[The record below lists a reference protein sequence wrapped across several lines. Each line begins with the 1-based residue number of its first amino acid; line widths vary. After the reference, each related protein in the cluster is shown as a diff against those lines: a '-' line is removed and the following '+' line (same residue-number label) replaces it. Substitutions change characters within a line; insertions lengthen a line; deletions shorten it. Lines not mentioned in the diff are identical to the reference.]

1 MKRRHLR
8 IAIIILAVV
17 LLGIVPT
24 FFMHRNGR
32 VIPRNK
38 MARIYAEMLLTD
50 QWINDNWAQ
59 NRSADTSFV
68 YRPILR
74 RYGYDEKD
82 WRKSVSKYI
91 KDPDRYSRILKKSAA
106 MLEAREKE
114 LRFRLDLINAA
125 ERLEQETA
133 GFIPERLYW
142 LAGMRNPDNFVED
155 GLVFYVDSVG
165 GSEWRFDPYRGYDTL
180 FAGPAWKISLRDSV
194 SVDSLS
200 VSVDSLSVDVDSL
213 SVSVDSLSIGVD
225 SIAPVVAKP
234 ATDRAV
240 KKPAAENKPATERV
254 VKKPVT
260 GKDADRRLSVD
271 ADRNLLLRPDAKIQ

>member
-1 MKRRHLR
+1 
-8 IAIIILAVV
+8 
-17 LLGIVPT
+17 
-24 FFMHRNGR
+24 
-32 VIPRNK
+32 
-38 MARIYAEMLLTD
+38 MLLTD
-50 QWINDNWAQ
+50 QWINDNWVQ

-133 GFIPERLYW
+133 GYIPERLYW

-200 VSVDSLSVDVDSL
+200 VSVDS
-213 SVSVDSLSIGVD
+213 
-225 SIAPVVAKP
+225 IAPVVA
-234 ATDRAV
+234 
-240 KKPAAENKPATERV
+240 KPAAENKPATERV

>member
-50 QWINDNWAQ
+50 QWINDNWVQ

-200 VSVDSLSVDVDSL
+200 VSVDSLLVDVDSL
-213 SVSVDSLSIGVD
+213 SVSVDSLSVGVD

-234 ATDRAV
+234 AEERAV
-240 KKPAAENKPATERV
+240 KKPAAENKSATDKD
-254 VKKPVT
+254 VKKPVA

>member
-50 QWINDNWAQ
+50 QWINDNWVQ

-114 LRFRLDLINAA
+114 LRLRLDLINAA

-194 SVDSLS
+194 SLDSLS

-213 SVSVDSLSIGVD
+213 SVSVDSLLVDVD
-225 SIAPVVAKP
+225 SLAPVVAKP
-234 ATDRAV
+234 AADRAV
-240 KKPAAENKPATERV
+240 KKPATDKD
-254 VKKPVT
+254 VKKPVA
-260 GKDADRRLSVD
+260 GKDADRRLSVE

>member
-50 QWINDNWAQ
+50 QWINDNWVQ

-114 LRFRLDLINAA
+114 LRLRLDLINAA

-180 FAGPAWKISLRDSV
+180 FAGPVWKISLRDSV

-234 ATDRAV
+234 AAERAV
-240 KKPAAENKPATERV
+240 KKPATDKD

-271 ADRNLLLRPDAKIQ
+271 VDRNLLLRPDAKIQ

>member
-1 MKRRHLR
+1 MKLRHLR
-8 IAIIILAVV
+8 IAIIILAVL

>member
-50 QWINDNWAQ
+50 QWINDNWVQ

-114 LRFRLDLINAA
+114 LRLRLDLINAA

-213 SVSVDSLSIGVD
+213 SVSVDSLSVGVD

-234 ATDRAV
+234 AEERAV
-240 KKPAAENKPATERV
+240 NKPAAENKPATDKD
-254 VKKPVT
+254 VKKPVE
-260 GKDADRRLSVD
+260 GKDADRRLSVE

>member
-1 MKRRHLR
+1 
-8 IAIIILAVV
+8 
-17 LLGIVPT
+17 
-24 FFMHRNGR
+24 MHRNGR

-50 QWINDNWAQ
+50 QWINDNWVQ

-114 LRFRLDLINAA
+114 LRLRLDLINAA

-200 VSVDSLSVDVDSL
+200 VSVDSLLVDVDTLSVCVDSL
-213 SVSVDSLSIGVD
+213 SVGVDSL
-225 SIAPVVAKP
+225 APVVAKP
-234 ATDRAV
+234 AAERVV
-240 KKPAAENKPATERV
+240 KKPAAENKPATEN
-254 VKKPVT
+254 KPVT

>member
-17 LLGIVPT
+17 LLGIIPT

-50 QWINDNWAQ
+50 QWINDNWVQ

-133 GFIPERLYW
+133 GYIPERLYW

-194 SVDSLS
+194 SIDSLS

-213 SVSVDSLSIGVD
+213 SVSVDSLSVGVD

-234 ATDRAV
+234 AAERAV
-240 KKPAAENKPATERV
+240 KKPATDKD

-271 ADRNLLLRPDAKIQ
+271 VDRNLLLRPDAKIQ

>member
-17 LLGIVPT
+17 LLGIIPT

-50 QWINDNWAQ
+50 QWINDNWVQ

-114 LRFRLDLINAA
+114 LRLRLDLINAA

-200 VSVDSLSVDVDSL
+200 VSVDSLLVDVDSL
-213 SVSVDSLSIGVD
+213 SVSVDSLSVGVD

-240 KKPAAENKPATERV
+240 NKPATDKDV
-254 VKKPVT
+254 NKPVT
-260 GKDADRRLSVD
+260 GKDADRRLSVE

>member
-50 QWINDNWAQ
+50 QWINDNWVQ

-114 LRFRLDLINAA
+114 LRLRLDLINAA

-133 GFIPERLYW
+133 GYIPERLYW

-194 SVDSLS
+194 SIDSLS
-200 VSVDSLSVDVDSL
+200 VSVDSLSV
-213 SVSVDSLSIGVD
+213 GVD

-234 ATDRAV
+234 AEERAV
-240 KKPAAENKPATERV
+240 KKPAAENKPAEERV
-254 VKKPVT
+254 VKKPVA

>member
-50 QWINDNWAQ
+50 QWINDNWVQ

-114 LRFRLDLINAA
+114 LRLRLDLINAA

-213 SVSVDSLSIGVD
+213 SVSIDSLSVDVD

-234 ATDRAV
+234 AAERAL
-240 KKPAAENKPATERV
+240 KKPAAENKPATDKD

-271 ADRNLLLRPDAKIQ
+271 VDRNLLLRPDAKIQ

>member
-1 MKRRHLR
+1 MKLRHLR

-24 FFMHRNGR
+24 FFMHRNGQ

-50 QWINDNWAQ
+50 QWINDNWVQ

-114 LRFRLDLINAA
+114 LRLRLDLINAA

-133 GFIPERLYW
+133 GYIPERLYW

-194 SVDSLS
+194 SVDSL
-200 VSVDSLSVDVDSL
+200 LVDVDSL
-213 SVSVDSLSIGVD
+213 SVSVDSLSVGVD
-225 SIAPVVAKP
+225 SLAPVVAKP
-234 ATDRAV
+234 AAERAV
-240 KKPAAENKPATERV
+240 KKPAAENKLATDKD
-254 VKKPVT
+254 VKKPLE
-260 GKDADRRLSVD
+260 GKDADRRLSVE

>member
-17 LLGIVPT
+17 LLGIIPT
-24 FFMHRNGR
+24 FFMHRHGR
-32 VIPRNK
+32 VITRNK

-106 MLEAREKE
+106 LLEAREKE
-114 LRFRLDLINAA
+114 LRLRLDLINAA

-133 GFIPERLYW
+133 GYIPERLYW

-165 GSEWRFDPYRGYDTL
+165 GSEWRFDPYRGYDTH

-194 SVDSLS
+194 SLDSLS

-213 SVSVDSLSIGVD
+213 SVSVDSLLVDVD
-225 SIAPVVAKP
+225 SLAPVVAKP
-234 ATDRAV
+234 AADRAV
-240 KKPAAENKPATERV
+240 KKPATDKD
-254 VKKPVT
+254 VKKPVA
-260 GKDADRRLSVD
+260 GKDADRRLSVE

>member
-17 LLGIVPT
+17 LLGIIPT

-50 QWINDNWAQ
+50 QWINDNWVQ

-114 LRFRLDLINAA
+114 LRLRLDLINAA

-133 GFIPERLYW
+133 GYIPERLYW

-213 SVSVDSLSIGVD
+213 SVSVDSLSVDVD

-234 ATDRAV
+234 AAERAV
-240 KKPAAENKPATERV
+240 KKPAAENKPAEERV

>member
-1 MKRRHLR
+1 MKLRHLR

-50 QWINDNWAQ
+50 QWINDNWVQ

-114 LRFRLDLINAA
+114 LRLRLDLINAA

-133 GFIPERLYW
+133 GYIPERLYW

-194 SVDSLS
+194 SLDSLS

-213 SVSVDSLSIGVD
+213 SVSVDSLLVDVD
-225 SIAPVVAKP
+225 SLAPVVAKP
-234 ATDRAV
+234 AADRAV
-240 KKPAAENKPATERV
+240 KKPATDKD
-254 VKKPVT
+254 VKKPVA
-260 GKDADRRLSVD
+260 GKDADRRLSVE

>member
-1 MKRRHLR
+1 MKLRHLR

-17 LLGIVPT
+17 LLGIIPT
-24 FFMHRNGR
+24 FFMHRHGR

-50 QWINDNWAQ
+50 QWINDNWVQ

-133 GFIPERLYW
+133 GYIPERLYW

-200 VSVDSLSVDVDSL
+200 VDVDSLYVSVDSLSV
-213 SVSVDSLSIGVD
+213 GVD

-234 ATDRAV
+234 AAERAV
-240 KKPAAENKPATERV
+240 KKPAAENKPATDKD

>member
-50 QWINDNWAQ
+50 QWINDNWVQ

-114 LRFRLDLINAA
+114 LRLRLDLINAA

-133 GFIPERLYW
+133 GYIPERLYW

-200 VSVDSLSVDVDSL
+200 VSIDSLLVDVDSL
-213 SVSVDSLSIGVD
+213 SVSVDSLSVGVD
-225 SIAPVVAKP
+225 SIAPVVAEP
-234 ATDRAV
+234 AADRAV

>member
-17 LLGIVPT
+17 LLGIIPT

-50 QWINDNWAQ
+50 QWINDNWVQ

-114 LRFRLDLINAA
+114 LRLRLDLINAA

-165 GSEWRFDPYRGYDTL
+165 GREWRFDPYRGYDTL

-200 VSVDSLSVDVDSL
+200 VD
-213 SVSVDSLSIGVD
+213 VD

-240 KKPAAENKPATERV
+240 KKPAAENKPATEN
-254 VKKPVT
+254 KPVT

>member
-50 QWINDNWAQ
+50 QWINDNWVQ

-180 FAGPAWKISLRDSV
+180 FAGPVWKISLRDSV

>member
-50 QWINDNWAQ
+50 QWINDNWVQ

-114 LRFRLDLINAA
+114 LRLRLDLINAA

-133 GFIPERLYW
+133 GYIPERLYW

-213 SVSVDSLSIGVD
+213 SVSVDSLSVDVD
-225 SIAPVVAKP
+225 SLAPVVAKP
-234 ATDRAV
+234 AAERAV
-240 KKPAAENKPATERV
+240 KKPAAENKLATDKD
-254 VKKPVT
+254 VKKPLE

>member
-50 QWINDNWAQ
+50 QWINDNWVQ

-114 LRFRLDLINAA
+114 LRLRLDLINAA

-133 GFIPERLYW
+133 GYIPERLYW

-200 VSVDSLSVDVDSL
+200 VSVDSLLVDVDSL
-213 SVSVDSLSIGVD
+213 SVSVDSLSVGVD
-225 SIAPVVAKP
+225 SLAPVVAKP
-234 ATDRAV
+234 AAERAV
-240 KKPAAENKPATERV
+240 KKPATDKD

-271 ADRNLLLRPDAKIQ
+271 VDRNLLLRPDAKIQ

>member
-50 QWINDNWAQ
+50 QWINDNWVQ

-106 MLEAREKE
+106 MLETREKE

-213 SVSVDSLSIGVD
+213 SVSVDSLSVGVD
-225 SIAPVVAKP
+225 SLAPVVAKP
-234 ATDRAV
+234 AAERAV
-240 KKPAAENKPATERV
+240 KKPAAENKPATEN
-254 VKKPVT
+254 KPVT
-260 GKDADRRLSVD
+260 GKDADRRLSVE

>member
-1 MKRRHLR
+1 
-8 IAIIILAVV
+8 
-17 LLGIVPT
+17 
-24 FFMHRNGR
+24 
-32 VIPRNK
+32 

-50 QWINDNWAQ
+50 QWINDNWVQ

-114 LRFRLDLINAA
+114 LRLRLDLINAA
-125 ERLEQETA
+125 ERLEQEIA

-200 VSVDSLSVDVDSL
+200 VSVDS
-213 SVSVDSLSIGVD
+213 
-225 SIAPVVAKP
+225 IAPVVAKP
-234 ATDRAV
+234 AA
-240 KKPAAENKPATERV
+240 ERV
-254 VKKPVT
+254 VNKPVT
-260 GKDADRRLSVD
+260 GKDADRRLSVE

>member
-50 QWINDNWAQ
+50 QWINDNWVQ

-114 LRFRLDLINAA
+114 LRLRLDLINAA

-133 GFIPERLYW
+133 GYIPERLYW

-200 VSVDSLSVDVDSL
+200 VSVDSLLVDVDSL
-213 SVSVDSLSIGVD
+213 SVSVDSLSVGVD

-234 ATDRAV
+234 AEERAV
-240 KKPAAENKPATERV
+240 KKPAAENKSATDKD
-254 VKKPVT
+254 VKKPVA

>member
-50 QWINDNWAQ
+50 QWINDNWVQ

-114 LRFRLDLINAA
+114 LRLRLDLINAA

-213 SVSVDSLSIGVD
+213 SVSVDSLSVDVD
-225 SIAPVVAKP
+225 SLAPVVAKP
-234 ATDRAV
+234 AADRAV
-240 KKPAAENKPATERV
+240 KKPAAENKPATDKD
-254 VKKPVT
+254 VKKPVA

>member
-50 QWINDNWAQ
+50 QWINDNWVQ

-133 GFIPERLYW
+133 GYIPECLYW

-200 VSVDSLSVDVDSL
+200 VSVDSLLVDVDSL
-213 SVSVDSLSIGVD
+213 SVSVDSLSVGVD

-234 ATDRAV
+234 AAERAV
-240 KKPAAENKPATERV
+240 KKPAAENKPATDKD
-254 VKKPVT
+254 VKKPVA
-260 GKDADRRLSVD
+260 GKDADRRLSVE

>member
-50 QWINDNWAQ
+50 QWINDNWVQ

-114 LRFRLDLINAA
+114 LRLRLDLINAA

-133 GFIPERLYW
+133 GYIPERLYW

-194 SVDSLS
+194 SVDSLY
-200 VSVDSLSVDVDSL
+200 VSVDSLSV
-213 SVSVDSLSIGVD
+213 GVD
-225 SIAPVVAKP
+225 SIAPVAKPAADRTVKKP
-234 ATDRAV
+234 ATD
-240 KKPAAENKPATERV
+240 KD
-254 VKKPVT
+254 VKKPVA

>member
-1 MKRRHLR
+1 
-8 IAIIILAVV
+8 
-17 LLGIVPT
+17 
-24 FFMHRNGR
+24 
-32 VIPRNK
+32 
-38 MARIYAEMLLTD
+38 MLLTD
-50 QWINDNWAQ
+50 QWINDNWVQ

-114 LRFRLDLINAA
+114 LRLRLDLINAA

-133 GFIPERLYW
+133 GYIPERLYW

-180 FAGPAWKISLRDSV
+180 FAGPVWKISLRDSV

-200 VSVDSLSVDVDSL
+200 VSVDSL

-234 ATDRAV
+234 AAERVV
-240 KKPAAENKPATERV
+240 KKPAAENKPATEN
-254 VKKPVT
+254 KPVT

>member
-1 MKRRHLR
+1 
-8 IAIIILAVV
+8 
-17 LLGIVPT
+17 
-24 FFMHRNGR
+24 MHRNGR

-50 QWINDNWAQ
+50 QWINDNWVQ

-114 LRFRLDLINAA
+114 LRLRLDLINAA

-133 GFIPERLYW
+133 GYIPERLYW

-200 VSVDSLSVDVDSL
+200 VSVDSLLVDVDSL
-213 SVSVDSLSIGVD
+213 SVSVDSLSVGVD

-234 ATDRAV
+234 AEERAV
-240 KKPAAENKPATERV
+240 KKPAAENKSATDKD
-254 VKKPVT
+254 VKKPVA

>member
-17 LLGIVPT
+17 LLGIIPT

-50 QWINDNWAQ
+50 QWINDNWVQ

-114 LRFRLDLINAA
+114 LRLRLDLINAA

-133 GFIPERLYW
+133 GYIPERLYW

-180 FAGPAWKISLRDSV
+180 FAGPVWKISLRDSV
-194 SVDSLS
+194 SVDSL
-200 VSVDSLSVDVDSL
+200 LVDVDSL
-213 SVSVDSLSIGVD
+213 SVSVDSLSVGVD
-225 SIAPVVAKP
+225 SLAPVVAKP
-234 ATDRAV
+234 AAERAV
-240 KKPAAENKPATERV
+240 KKPAAENKLATDKD
-254 VKKPVT
+254 VKKPLE

>member
-50 QWINDNWAQ
+50 QWINDNWVQ

-114 LRFRLDLINAA
+114 LRLRLDLINAA

-213 SVSVDSLSIGVD
+213 SVSVDSLSVDVD

-234 ATDRAV
+234 AAGRV
-240 KKPAAENKPATERV
+240 VNKPATDKD
-254 VKKPVT
+254 VKKSVT
-260 GKDADRRLSVD
+260 GKDADRRLSVE

>member
-1 MKRRHLR
+1 
-8 IAIIILAVV
+8 
-17 LLGIVPT
+17 
-24 FFMHRNGR
+24 
-32 VIPRNK
+32 
-38 MARIYAEMLLTD
+38 MLLTD
-50 QWINDNWAQ
+50 QWINDNWVQ

-114 LRFRLDLINAA
+114 LRLRLDLINAA

-133 GFIPERLYW
+133 GYIPERLYW

-200 VSVDSLSVDVDSL
+200 V
-213 SVSVDSLSIGVD
+213 GGN

-234 ATDRAV
+234 A
-240 KKPAAENKPATERV
+240 EERV
-254 VKKPVT
+254 VNKPVT

>member
-1 MKRRHLR
+1 
-8 IAIIILAVV
+8 
-17 LLGIVPT
+17 
-24 FFMHRNGR
+24 
-32 VIPRNK
+32 
-38 MARIYAEMLLTD
+38 MLLTD
-50 QWINDNWAQ
+50 QWINDNWVQ

-114 LRFRLDLINAA
+114 LRLRLDLINAA

-213 SVSVDSLSIGVD
+213 SVSVDSLSVGVD

-234 ATDRAV
+234 AEERAV
-240 KKPAAENKPATERV
+240 KKPAAENKSATDKD
-254 VKKPVT
+254 VKKPVA

>member
-1 MKRRHLR
+1 MKRGPLR

-106 MLEAREKE
+106 LLEAREKE
-114 LRFRLDLINAA
+114 LRLRLDLINAA

-133 GFIPERLYW
+133 GYIPERLYW

-194 SVDSLS
+194 SLDSLS

-213 SVSVDSLSIGVD
+213 SVSVDSLLVDVD
-225 SIAPVVAKP
+225 SLAPVVAKP
-234 ATDRAV
+234 AADRAV
-240 KKPAAENKPATERV
+240 KKPATDKD
-254 VKKPVT
+254 VKKPVA
-260 GKDADRRLSVD
+260 GKDADRRLSVE

>member
-17 LLGIVPT
+17 LLGIIPT

-50 QWINDNWAQ
+50 QWINDNWVQ

-133 GFIPERLYW
+133 GYIPERLYW

-213 SVSVDSLSIGVD
+213 SVSIDSLSVDVD

-234 ATDRAV
+234 AAERAL
-240 KKPAAENKPATERV
+240 KKPAAENKPATDKD

-271 ADRNLLLRPDAKIQ
+271 VDRNLLLRPDAKIQ

>member
-50 QWINDNWAQ
+50 QWINDNWVQ

-114 LRFRLDLINAA
+114 LRLRLDLINAA

-194 SVDSLS
+194 SIDSLS

-213 SVSVDSLSIGVD
+213 SVSVDSLSVDVD
-225 SIAPVVAKP
+225 SLAPVVAKP
-234 ATDRAV
+234 AADRAV
-240 KKPAAENKPATERV
+240 KKPAAENKPAEERV

-260 GKDADRRLSVD
+260 GKDADRRLSVG